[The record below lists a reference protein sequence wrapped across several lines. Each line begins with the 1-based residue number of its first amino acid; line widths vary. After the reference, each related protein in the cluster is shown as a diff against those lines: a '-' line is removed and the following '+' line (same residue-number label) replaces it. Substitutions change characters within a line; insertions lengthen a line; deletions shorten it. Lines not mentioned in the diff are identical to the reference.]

1 MIHSLDFH
9 EIGSCVMGMVMIVIA
24 IFICMFL
31 WHEYKQEAEELD
43 EHIEKYWNQYEEE
56 NK

>member
-9 EIGSCVMGMVMIVIA
+9 EVGSCVMGMVMIVIA
-24 IFICMFL
+24 IAICMFL
-31 WHEYKQEAEELD
+31 WHEYKMEMEELD
-43 EHIEKYWNQYEEE
+43 EHMEKSWNQYEDE